1 MEYQSFDR
9 FEYKFERLNQYN
21 QLFQLNQLGQDGWEL
36 VQIID
41 GKYLFKRKLSC
52 ILTD

>member
-9 FEYKFERLNQYN
+9 FEYKFERLNLYN
-21 QLFQLNQLGQDGWEL
+21 PLSQLNQYGQEGWEL
-36 VQIID
+36 VQFID